1 MKHIQS
7 HHIYLSLLCLLFF
20 IPEAHASISMKAPNC
35 PFIGKVGKL
44 ELREE
49 DGEGISKGFSHRY
62 IDITVFILDGTSVEP
77 NDQMLGCDNPAG
89 SVQVFQMHAT
99 KFKLYHPGLPRPGD
113 CIKGYSHFSAD
124 GNFVSGNW
132 LTIEETLEKEECPQ

>member
-1 MKHIQS
+1 MLQIKLGHKIFL
-7 HHIYLSLLCLLFF
+7 ILFLLFLV
-20 IPEAHASISMKAPNC
+20 PNAYASISMEAPNC
-35 PFIGKVGKL
+35 PFMGKVGKL

-49 DGEGISKGFSHRY
+49 DGEGISKGFAHRY
-62 IDITVFILDGTSVEP
+62 IDITVFILDGTITGP
-77 NDQMLGCDNPAG
+77 NQRMLGCDIPDN

-99 KFKLYHPGLPRPGD
+99 KFKLHHPALPDVGE

-132 LTIEETLEKEECPQ
+132 LTIEEILEKEECP